1 VVADRL
7 KLPLQKV
14 LEMPVSHFNLWVAY
28 LKKEQND
35 YNNQKTTAKIRK

>member
-1 VVADRL
+1 MVADRL

-35 YNNQKTTAKIRK
+35 YNTQKATANLKK